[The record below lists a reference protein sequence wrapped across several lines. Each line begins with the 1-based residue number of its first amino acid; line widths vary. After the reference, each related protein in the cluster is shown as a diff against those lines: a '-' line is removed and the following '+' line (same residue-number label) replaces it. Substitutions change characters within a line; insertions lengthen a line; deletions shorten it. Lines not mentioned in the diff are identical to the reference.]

1 VKVDRSRIL
10 EALRAQG
17 RDDLVADARRSLPD
31 QVDTERDRN
40 TLDRLHIDGE
50 HLLEQLGRGGLGK
63 MIGS

>member
-17 RDDLVADARRSLPD
+17 RDDVVADARRWLPE
-31 QVDTERDRN
+31 QVDTDRDRE
-40 TLDRLHIDGE
+40 TLDRLKFDGE